1 MQIPKKIIPDSD
13 VKKWT
18 DLGWVFSGSRHSRD
32 TIRLWFGS
40 ETTSRESRPHE
51 IHQVD
56 QQADGSFA

>member
-1 MQIPKKIIPDSD
+1 MMQIPKKIIPDSD

-18 DLGWVFSGSRHSRD
+18 DLGWVFSGPAFTRHHSVVVWLGD
-32 TIRLWFGS
+32 DKP
-40 ETTSRESRPHE
+40 REPKNE